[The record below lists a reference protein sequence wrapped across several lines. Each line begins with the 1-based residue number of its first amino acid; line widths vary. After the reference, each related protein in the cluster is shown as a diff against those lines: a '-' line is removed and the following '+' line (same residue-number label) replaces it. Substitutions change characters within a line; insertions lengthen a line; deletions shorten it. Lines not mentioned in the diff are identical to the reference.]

1 MKEQKNKEK
10 QKTETKTENNDK
22 NEASVKAENE
32 NAEQKKD
39 PEIKAEEVKKE
50 ADNKAEAENKKLKK
64 ELKDKEDA
72 FLRLAAEYDNFRKR
86 SAKEKSDIYS
96 SSKADVLNEI
106 LPIID
111 NFERAA
117 DNSQVDF
124 DGYRKGIELIF
135 NQFINV
141 LSKFGVESYAQ
152 VGDSF
157 DPAIHSAV
165 MTVQDDTLGENV
177 IAEVFNKGY
186 KLGDKIIREAVVK
199 VANS

>member
-10 QKTETKTENNDK
+10 QKTETKTENNEKDV
-22 NEASVKAENE
+22 ASVKTENE
-32 NAEQKKD
+32 NAEQKKPSED
-39 PEIKAEEVKKE
+39 KKE
-50 ADNKAEAENKKLKK
+50 VDNSETKAEAENKKLKK
-64 ELKDKEDA
+64 ELKEKEDA

-135 NQFINV
+135 NQFLNV